1 MLRHIARS
9 LGALK
14 EQRISKSRR
23 YYQGLR
29 SYIFNPYLRQG
40 VPQFLGLATQLSA
53 SGVSA

>member
-40 VPQFLGLATQLSA
+40 VPQFLGLATQLFA